1 MKAFSLGLHK
11 DINLFESQKLTFA
24 RVSNLLPSITSEVVC
39 LPEFCSFRTWL
50 FCTTFFL
57 WKCSFLSSIQ
67 THPLDTFICHFIKS
81 FLWLKSVMKVFEL
94 LTKTCHSAVNF
105 LYSFPISVIFDNKT
119 KKERRK
125 DLSILKVLSKFFS
138 IKKIS
143 FENFRNLC
151 WE

>member
-1 MKAFSLGLHK
+1 LAFIKTEICLNHRSWRLPGSLIYFQALH
-11 DINLFESQKLTFA
+11 QKLSVCQSFVLSGPDFSA
-24 RVSNLLPSITSEVVC
+24 RH
-39 LPEFCSFRTWL
+39 
-50 FCTTFFL
+50 FFL